1 MNATYQPRQPLAVS
15 RRFVVHAAGGAP
27 VRLSFWRSVGGQ
39 EGRPE
44 DAEILLSRSYRG
56 RRHPLARLQAREPL
70 AWDLARVLL
79 EPGRSSHVVH
89 SAVVALA
96 HLLAETE
103 AG

>member
-1 MNATYQPRQPLAVS
+1 MHAT
-15 RRFVVHAAGGAP
+15 GGAP
-27 VRLSFWRSVGGQ
+27 VRLAIWRQAGGPGITHA
-39 EGRPE
+39 EG
-44 DAEILLSRSYRG
+44 AILLSLGDRG

-79 EPGRSSHVVH
+79 EPGRSSHVVD